1 MRRRR
6 SVSKP
11 AAASNVTSL
20 LDITFVLLITFMIVA
35 PALRHGVELDLPR
48 VREAPGLKQ
57 DKPVSLVVRHS
68 LMGMELE
75 LDGQYITLDN
85 LTPHLRE
92 ESAKFE
98 TFSMTISGDRRV
110 QWEEM
115 AQVITAIRNAGVENL
130 GILTLP
136 QTEVAARGG

>member
-1 MRRRR
+1 
-6 SVSKP
+6 
-11 AAASNVTSL
+11 
-20 LDITFVLLITFMIVA
+20 
-35 PALRHGVELDLPR
+35 
-48 VREAPGLKQ
+48 
-57 DKPVSLVVRHS
+57 
-68 LMGMELE
+68 MGMELE